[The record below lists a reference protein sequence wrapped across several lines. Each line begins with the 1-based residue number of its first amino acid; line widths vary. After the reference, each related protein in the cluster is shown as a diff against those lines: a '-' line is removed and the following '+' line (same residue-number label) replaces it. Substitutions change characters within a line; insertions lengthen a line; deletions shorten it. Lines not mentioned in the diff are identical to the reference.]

1 MMSQDLE
8 TKCLPNLALLR
19 KALANAVSDWQ
30 AHAINPLSQRTAR
43 LDLSCSGQ
51 PFAAILQSHGPRDR
65 QLNPN
70 IARDEFRLL
79 RLLYDAGLLVPR
91 PLLLL
96 DDLTPPAF
104 LTACVEGETLVSAAD
119 FPALPERLARILFQ
133 IHTCGL
139 ATHQLSFLPNLRDRL
154 SENIGNNGSGDC
166 VLRQC
171 LRQALPHIGF
181 NQPTLLHGDFW
192 LGNLLW
198 RGGELAAIVD
208 WEDAMFGDP
217 LADLGKSRLELLWSL
232 GEAAMERYT
241 ECYLRLNPNLD
252 VSALPFWELYG
263 ASRLAH
269 FDSFAPDAAAAERM
283 HAQYEAFVEAAL
295 ARL

>member
-91 PLLLL
+91 PQILL

-139 ATHQLSFLPNLRDRL
+139 DAQELAFLPKLRDRL
-154 SENIGNNGSGDC
+154 LQTIQDAEADEFG
-166 VLRQC
+166 LRKTLTVARPK
-171 LRQALPHIGF
+171 LRF

-198 RGGELAAIVD
+198 RGGDLAAIID

-232 GEAAMERYT
+232 GEAAMLRYT

-252 VSALPFWELYG
+252 AAALPFWELYG

-269 FDSFAPDAAAAERM
+269 FESFAPDAAAAERM
-283 HAQYEAFVEAAL
+283 HAQYEAFVAAAL

>member
-30 AHAINPLSQRTAR
+30 AHAINPLSQRAAR

-104 LTACVEGETLVSAAD
+104 LTACVEGETLVSAAEVPD
-119 FPALPERLARILFQ
+119 MPERLARILFQ
-133 IHTCGL
+133 IHHCGL

-154 SENIGNNGSGDC
+154 SENIGNNGSGES
-166 VLRQC
+166 VLREC

-198 RGGELAAIVD
+198 RGGDLAAIID

-232 GEAAMERYT
+232 GEAAMLRYT
-241 ECYLRLNPNLD
+241 ECYLRLNPALD
-252 VSALPFWELYG
+252 AAALPFWELYG

-283 HAQYEAFVEAAL
+283 HAQYEAFVAAAL